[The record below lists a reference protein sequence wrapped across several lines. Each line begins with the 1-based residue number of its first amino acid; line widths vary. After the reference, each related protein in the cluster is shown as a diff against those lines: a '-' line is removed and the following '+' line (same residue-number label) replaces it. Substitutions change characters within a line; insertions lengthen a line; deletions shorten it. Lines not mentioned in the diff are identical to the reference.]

1 MSRRHQAKLPKLNR
15 SSNQRA
21 ALFRTQL
28 GQIIEHGTLTTTV
41 VKAKVIKRLFDRLA
55 SKAVDATL
63 SDRRRV
69 AAILGNPKSANK
81 LVDLIVP
88 AMGGRKSGFT
98 TIQKV
103 STRKGDSVDMA
114 TLSFV
119 IPMPTRPE
127 VVKEVKNE
135 DKKPA
140 VSKTKKTK

>member
-21 ALFRTQL
+21 TLFRTQL

-119 IPMPTRPE
+119 IPMPVRPE
-127 VVKEVKNE
+127 VVKEGKKV

>member
-15 SSNQRA
+15 SSNSRA
-21 ALFRTQL
+21 SLFRTQL
-28 GQIIEHGTLTTTV
+28 NQIIEHGTLTTTV
-41 VKAKVIKRLFDRLA
+41 VKAKVIKRLFDRLS

-69 AAILGNPKSANK
+69 AATLGNPKNANK

-103 STRKGDSVDMA
+103 SVRRGDSTVMA
-114 TLSFV
+114 TLSLV
-119 IPMPTRPE
+119 IAMPVRPE
-127 VVKEVKNE
+127 VVKPEVKKE
-135 DKKPA
+135 VKVTKA
-140 VSKTKKTK
+140 KKTK